1 MVTNTTPVDARTLWR
16 AARWNE
22 MAVADIVAI
31 LNRGCQFRCV
41 MYLLWYAQTEPMSKK
56 HAGSS
61 IDDFLKKENIFAEA
75 QAQAVKEVVA
85 WQLAKAMKKKK
96 ISKARMAVLLK
107 TSRSQVDRI
116 LDPKRDITL
125 SSLQRAAALV
135 GQRVVIELV

>member
-1 MVTNTTPVDARTLWR
+1 
-16 AARWNE
+16 
-22 MAVADIVAI
+22 
-31 LNRGCQFRCV
+31 
-41 MYLLWYAQTEPMSKK
+41 MSKK
-56 HAGSS
+56 NLGSG
-61 IDDFLKKENIFAEA
+61 IDDFLKHEGVFDEG
-75 QAQAVKEVVA
+75 QAQAIKEVVA

-135 GQRVVIELV
+135 GQRVVVELV

>member
-1 MVTNTTPVDARTLWR
+1 
-16 AARWNE
+16 
-22 MAVADIVAI
+22 
-31 LNRGCQFRCV
+31 
-41 MYLLWYAQTEPMSKK
+41 MSRK
-56 HAGSS
+56 HLGSG
-61 IDDFLKKENIFAEA
+61 IDDFLKKQNIFEEA

-85 WQLAKAMKKKK
+85 WQLAKAMKKRK

-125 SSLQRAAALV
+125 GSLQRAAALV

>member
-1 MVTNTTPVDARTLWR
+1 V
-16 AARWNE
+16 
-22 MAVADIVAI
+22 
-31 LNRGCQFRCV
+31 
-41 MYLLWYAQTEPMSKK
+41 SKK
-56 HAGSS
+56 NLGSS
-61 IDDFLKKENIFAEA
+61 IDDFLKKENIFEEA
-75 QAQAVKEVVA
+75 QAQAIREVIA

-107 TSRSQVDRI
+107 TSRSEVDRI

>member
-1 MVTNTTPVDARTLWR
+1 
-16 AARWNE
+16 
-22 MAVADIVAI
+22 
-31 LNRGCQFRCV
+31 
-41 MYLLWYAQTEPMSKK
+41 MSKK
-56 HAGSS
+56 NIGSS
-61 IDDFLKKENIFAEA
+61 IDDFLKKENIFEEA

-85 WQLAKAMKKKK
+85 WQLTKAMKKRK